1 MAMVEFVRESYS
13 PALLLSLPAILTVIG
28 YAWKRAKSVYILIW
42 IFASICSAV
51 IYVTGSVIVE
61 GLGPLVGLAFVFAL
75 TVQMP
80 VSLAVGG
87 LCELV
92 RWIARG
98 K

>member
-1 MAMVEFVRESYS
+1 MPQSVDRKIAEMDG
-13 PALLLSLPAILTVIG
+13 ALGAAG

-42 IFASICSAV
+42 IFASIGSAV
-51 IYVTGSVIVE
+51 IYVIGSVIVE

-75 TVQMP
+75 IVQMP
-80 VSLAVGG
+80 ISLAVGG